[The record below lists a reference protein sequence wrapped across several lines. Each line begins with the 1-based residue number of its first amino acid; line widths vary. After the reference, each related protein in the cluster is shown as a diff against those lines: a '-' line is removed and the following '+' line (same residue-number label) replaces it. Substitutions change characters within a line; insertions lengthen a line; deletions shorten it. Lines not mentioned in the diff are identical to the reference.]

1 MKNQDD
7 LNNLL
12 RGDFEHLK
20 SKMPSNI
27 LFFHQSGFLAFID
40 LLQNHL
46 HLHRFMS
53 PDDLIKTLSIIEGI
67 KINTSTYRYMHE
79 LLTDQRYRLLQ
90 DIVPDAPMASV
101 RLTCDYGDN
110 FSSLLRR
117 LHCSLLN
124 QLELS
129 LLHIDRKLP
138 VSRLHYEQSMLDE
151 SQAFRDLENTSK
163 APHLPDKS
171 TAVKDFYRRGV
182 TLYGTIVYPSGS
194 DINHDPAIITA
205 IEGFGQ
211 SSIGSEGTP
220 ANKIYQFGGQFL
232 EAIMLNEFS
241 HTTEFKSKQRG
252 IQPGIV
258 KGHINWT
265 KEKGAIVGAVTLDVY
280 TFNQCDLHNKSAMQK
295 YYAIGSDGISLL
307 EVSDKELELV
317 NKRCRDERLGVT
329 ENQVVPICTLSAK
342 LGMPVDISTGRHY
355 LKVTDFTVCFN
366 TDELRSTREY
376 DLNKAF
382 ENRGAYC

>member
-1 MKNQDD
+1 MKNQND

-12 RGDFEHLK
+12 SGDFEHLK
-20 SKMPSNI
+20 SQVRSRI
-27 LFFHQSGFLAFID
+27 GFYDRGGFLAFID
-40 LLQNHL
+40 SLQTHL

-53 PDDLIKTLSIIEGI
+53 PDDLIKALSIIEGI
-67 KINTSTYRYMHE
+67 EINTSTYRSMHE
-79 LLTDQRYRLLQ
+79 LLTNQRYRLLE
-90 DIVPDAPMASV
+90 DIVPNAPTASV
-101 RLTCDYGDN
+101 RLKCHYGDN

-117 LHCSLLN
+117 LHCSLLS

-129 LLHIDRKLP
+129 LVHIDRQLP
-138 VSRLHYEQSMLDE
+138 VSKLHYEQNMLDE

-171 TAVKDFYRRGV
+171 TAVKDFFRRGV
-182 TLYGTIVYPSGS
+182 TLYGTIIYPSSS
-194 DINHDPAIITA
+194 DINHDPAIIDA

-265 KEKGAIVGAVTLDVY
+265 KEKGTIVAVVTLDVY
-280 TFNQCDLHNKSAMQK
+280 TINQCDLRSKYAMQK

-329 ENQVVPICTLSAK
+329 ENQIVPICTLSAK
-342 LGMPVDISTGRHY
+342 LAIPVDISTGRHY

-366 TDELRSTREY
+366 TDELHSTREY
-376 DLNKAF
+376 DLNQAF